1 MNAKRNYLLIILAG
15 VCFGTT
21 GTAQALGPDGV
32 SSLAVGASRLPLGA
46 FLIWLYLKRSHF
58 EKQKLSAK
66 LIWISAI
73 GVLAYQ
79 LAFFSAV
86 RITGVAIGTVT
97 ALGSVPVLTGI
108 VDFLWH
114 KNKPK
119 LNWLIAT
126 LFTTIGIFLLGTA
139 KGISEFKP
147 AGFLLALGA
156 GLSFSIF
163 TVASKQVLR
172 SGADTTYVMFETFK
186 LAGILALPILFFS
199 GLTWIASTD
208 GFAMLFWLALV
219 PTAIAYVS
227 YAKGLVGLRSS
238 VANTLVLA
246 EPATATILASV
257 VLHETLTQKSWI
269 GILLVAAGLLYLSI
283 SSEEN

>member
-58 EKQKLSAK
+58 EKQKLNAK

-119 LNWLIAT
+119 FNWLIAT

-186 LAGILALPILFFS
+186 LAGFLALPILFFS
-199 GLTWIASTD
+199 GFTWIASTD

-269 GILLVAAGLLYLSI
+269 GILLVAAGLLYLSL

>member
-1 MNAKRNYLLIILAG
+1 
-15 VCFGTT
+15 
-21 GTAQALGPDGV
+21 
-32 SSLAVGASRLPLGA
+32 
-46 FLIWLYLKRSHF
+46 
-58 EKQKLSAK
+58 
-66 LIWISAI
+66 
-73 GVLAYQ
+73 
-79 LAFFSAV
+79 
-86 RITGVAIGTVT
+86 
-97 ALGSVPVLTGI
+97 
-108 VDFLWH
+108 
-114 KNKPK
+114 
-119 LNWLIAT
+119 
-126 LFTTIGIFLLGTA
+126 
-139 KGISEFKP
+139 
-147 AGFLLALGA
+147 LLALGA

-199 GLTWIASTD
+199 GFTWIASTD

-269 GILLVAAGLLYLSI
+269 GILLVAAGLLYLSM